1 MFTELSYNG
10 AKKGGLNMKKI
21 CFILSLILILCCC
34 SCTINFNKP
43 DTVTIEERE
52 YKKAFI
58 GELYPIDDV
67 VSSEDIKI
75 SGNSYYKCFK
85 TQYDCYIAYDR
96 NAEPNVYF
104 SSEQFD
110 EAFSF
115 YNDASNFNF
124 FCLLGNIHDENNQKI
139 LEIQEIDSL
148 MFNRLFEYSAKNDYN
163 PSTSFNS
170 EDGLKKVP
178 ISNPDDWLSDE
189 IHFYKESK
197 DGAFSTSRGYTFI
210 LYENKLCL
218 LYQYDFSDKKS
229 PVMLIRY
236 VPTEIS
242 DYFCSLLEN
251 LQGK

>member
-1 MFTELSYNG
+1 
-10 AKKGGLNMKKI
+10 MKKI

-43 DTVTIEERE
+43 DTVTIEEKE

-58 GELYPIDDV
+58 GELYPIEDV
-67 VSSEDIKI
+67 VSSEGIKI
-75 SGNSYYKCFK
+75 SGNSYYKFFK

-124 FCLLGNIHDENNQKI
+124 FCLLGNIHDENDQKI
-139 LEIQEIDSL
+139 LEIQEIDPL
-148 MFNRLFEYSAKNDYN
+148 MFNRLLEYSAKNDYN
-163 PSTSFNS
+163 PFTSFNN
-170 EDGLKKVP
+170 EDGIKKVP
-178 ISNPDDWLSDE
+178 IPHPNNWKDDE

-197 DGAFSTSRGYTFI
+197 DGAFTTSQAYTFI
-210 LYENKLCL
+210 VHKNKLYF
-218 LYQYDFSDKKS
+218 LYQYDFSDDNA
-229 PVMLIRY
+229 PIMLVRHI
-236 VPTEIS
+236 PSEIG
-242 DYFCSLLEN
+242 DYFCDLLKELSN
-251 LQGK
+251 E

>member
-1 MFTELSYNG
+1 
-10 AKKGGLNMKKI
+10 MKKI

-34 SCTINFNKP
+34 SCTINFSKP
-43 DTVTIEERE
+43 DTVTIEEKE

-58 GELYPIDDV
+58 GELYPIEDV
-67 VSSEDIKI
+67 VSSEGIKI
-75 SGNSYYKCFK
+75 SGNSYYKFFK

-124 FCLLGNIHDENNQKI
+124 FCLLGNIHDENDQKI

-148 MFNRLFEYSAKNDYN
+148 MFNRLLEYSAKNDYN
-163 PSTSFNS
+163 PFTSFNN
-170 EDGLKKVP
+170 EDGIKKVP
-178 ISNPDDWLSDE
+178 IPHPNNWTDDE

-197 DGAFSTSRGYTFI
+197 DGAFGTSKGYTFI
-210 LYENKLCL
+210 MVDDRLCL
-218 LYQYDFSDKKS
+218 LYQYDFGDENN
-229 PVMLIRY
+229 PIMLVR
-236 VPTEIS
+236 EIPEDLS
-242 DYFCSLLEN
+242 EYFCTLLKE
-251 LQGK
+251 LQSV